1 MGHHPQQIM
10 TKTEFIDR
18 LKENKWFEQPQDL
31 IDYRLSVVEFYL
43 KTYTSTTLL
52 VNNGHMVQS
61 NKINLK
67 YNKNTDFCLLNQ
79 AYEAIL
85 EQFKKGEIK

>member
-1 MGHHPQQIM
+1 M

-43 KTYTSTTLL
+43 KNHTGTTLL
-52 VNNGHMVQS
+52 VNNGHTIKS
-61 NKINLK
+61 NKINIK

-79 AYEAIL
+79 AYESIL
-85 EQFKKGEIK
+85 EQFKKGEII

>member
-1 MGHHPQQIM
+1 M

-43 KTYTSTTLL
+43 KNYTSTTLL

-67 YNKNTDFCLLNQ
+67 YNKNTDFCLVNQ
-79 AYEAIL
+79 AYESIL